1 MTLQSES
8 HWAGRMEVVVPRR
21 RGGIVHQVMDA
32 EALLYDQLSGCTHRM
47 NKTALSVWR
56 ACDGRS
62 TTREVAQG
70 LAETYEVSLERALED
85 VEQLIAAF
93 ARADL
98 VTAADNR

>member
-8 HWAGRMEVVVPRR
+8 HWARRMEVVAPRR
-21 RGGIVHQVMDA
+21 RSGIVHQVIDA
-32 EALLYDQLSGCTHRM
+32 EALLYDQLSGRTHRM

-62 TTREVAQG
+62 TTGEMAQE
-70 LAETYEVSLERALED
+70 LAEAYQVSLERALED

-93 ARADL
+93 ARTDL
-98 VTAADNR
+98 VTAADDQ